1 MYTYVQCHVFVCL
14 QDCPLS
20 FDLYPLLVMDVWE
33 HAYYLKH
40 QNKRSEYIS
49 DWWKVVCWEQVESL
63 RHFWHHRAKGRG
75 QEHSEL

>member
-1 MYTYVQCHVFVCL
+1 MKYIHVSEIGCL

-20 FDLYPLLVMDVWE
+20 DDLYPLLVMDVWE

-49 DWWKVVCWEQVESL
+49 DWWSVVCWEQVDDL
-63 RHFWHHRAKGRG
+63 RHFWWQFRG
-75 QEHSEL
+75 THQI